1 MTFRPHIYRS
11 QEIDIYGNYMEFME
25 REKENLMAGKDVEFN
40 KFKKDVD
47 VVLVKIC
54 GFNSDDLPDAA
65 WYDYFD
71 SGMSALDA
79 IDCAIVDQWYDVP
92 GLEEMYYAYV
102 GQLEGV

>member
-1 MTFRPHIYRS
+1 
-11 QEIDIYGNYMEFME
+11 MEFME
-25 REKENLMAGKDVEFN
+25 REKENLMAVKDVEFN

-47 VVLVKIC
+47 VLLVKIC

>member
-1 MTFRPHIYRS
+1 
-11 QEIDIYGNYMEFME
+11 
-25 REKENLMAGKDVEFN
+25 MAVKDVEFS

-47 VVLVKIC
+47 VLLVKIC
-54 GFNSDDLPDAA
+54 GLNSDDLPDAA

-71 SGMSALDA
+71 SEMSALDA
-79 IDCAIVDQWYDVP
+79 IDSAIMDQWYDVP

>member
-25 REKENLMAGKDVEFN
+25 REKENLMAVKDV
-40 KFKKDVD
+40 VD

>member
-1 MTFRPHIYRS
+1 
-11 QEIDIYGNYMEFME
+11 MEFME
-25 REKENLMAGKDVEFN
+25 REKENLMAVKDVEFS

-47 VVLVKIC
+47 VLLVKIC
-54 GFNSDDLPDAA
+54 GFNSDDLPDAP

-71 SGMSALDA
+71 SEMSALDA
-79 IDCAIVDQWYDVP
+79 IDTAIVDQWFDMP

>member
-11 QEIDIYGNYMEFME
+11 QEIDNYGNYMEFME
-25 REKENLMAGKDVEFN
+25 REKENLMAVKDVEFS

-47 VVLVKIC
+47 VLLVKIC
-54 GFNSDDLPDAA
+54 GFNSDDLPDAP

-71 SGMSALDA
+71 SEMSALDA
-79 IDCAIVDQWYDVP
+79 IDTAIVDQWFDMP

-102 GQLEGV
+102 GQFEGV